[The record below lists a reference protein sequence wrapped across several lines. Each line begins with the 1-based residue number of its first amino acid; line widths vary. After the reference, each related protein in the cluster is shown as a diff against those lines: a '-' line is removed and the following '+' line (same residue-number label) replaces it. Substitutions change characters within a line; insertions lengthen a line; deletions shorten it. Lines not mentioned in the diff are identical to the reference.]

1 MGIHSADGLGDEG
14 FGDARS
20 KPCLEGLWG
29 SRGAVPGST
38 SSPTCIHGA
47 NPIFFPPLREGHFAN
62 RSPSPLQL
70 PAQLPDPLLL
80 LQDVLQRPSP
90 PVPAY
95 LALLGELGKV
105 LVAFPSHG
113 MGSHHTLIARW
124 LRMEAFRSLLQ
135 LATAAITLGFPLF
148 HLPLLLSHLLGF
160 IPSSV
165 LSSSSSKGHVGT
177 PKPPAAGQGSRAG
190 VCTGSRSAGTETH
203 GARSQRDRGVGWGRC
218 HGLNP
223 ALQDTP
229 VP

>member
-1 MGIHSADGLGDEG
+1 MSGGALGEQRG
-14 FGDARS
+14 CSRLHIQPYLHPWS
-20 KPCLEGLWG
+20 KPHIFSSFKGRPFCKSQPKPTPAPRTAPRPSVAPAGCAPA
-29 SRGAVPGST
+29 AVPTCPCLPGS
-38 SSPTCIHGA
+38 
-47 NPIFFPPLREGHFAN
+47 F
-62 RSPSPLQL
+62 
-70 PAQLPDPLLL
+70 
-80 LQDVLQRPSP
+80 
-90 PVPAY
+90 
-95 LALLGELGKV
+95 GELGKV